1 MISLL
6 KRRRS
11 STVSLS
17 GGKQGAPRSP
27 LGDPPAWKAPPFSEV
42 NVYVTETQAMVTGG
56 PRQTEVV
63 PILR

>member
-1 MISLL
+1 MISLP
-6 KRRRS
+6 KRKRS

-17 GGKQGAPRSP
+17 GGKQGAPRGL
-27 LGDPPAWKAPPFSEV
+27 LGDLPAWKAPPFSEV
-42 NVYVTETQAMVTGG
+42 NVYVSETEAMVTGE